1 MMFPGEMFITIRTPH
16 IFLHNLCIPV
26 LIIGYV
32 YDYCK
37 SLKLLN
43 DLFVFGRDKT

>member
-1 MMFPGEMFITIRTPH
+1 MTDVMFPGEMFITIRTPH
-16 IFLHNLCIPV
+16 N
-26 LIIGYV
+26 V